1 MRFKKTD
8 APGGSGVDPETRC
21 SKKSLDMSNVTNLRS
36 RNPLA
41 MVLEPSEVN
50 FNEDFLITFE
60 LWQIFTVM
68 NLSTLIEAQR
78 QFH

>member
-1 MRFKKTD
+1 
-8 APGGSGVDPETRC
+8 
-21 SKKSLDMSNVTNLRS
+21 
-36 RNPLA
+36 